1 MQCCFSDRTLR
12 DSDCQSF
19 PASISIYLSIYLY
32 LPGGAGL
39 VELRPQFGSRA
50 SPALRPRLEGR
61 TRAVMAGMTLAELDA
76 ALRAAMDDDWD
87 GPSSASGGNA
97 AAPGRTAAVPEHA
110 AAAAAAAPGCDAP
123 PVLLDESAALDAALR
138 AAMDGDWEGRAGAG
152 QLAAAA
158 LPALAADA
166 ASRCPRSMGYMA
178 LEGSAAAA
186 LMPGG
191 ADMGATDP
199 SAGAGDACYILPR
212 LDDEPFMLPTLS
224 DAQQREQME
233 EIQRALAA
241 RSGSDPAEL

>member
-1 MQCCFSDRTLR
+1 
-12 DSDCQSF
+12 
-19 PASISIYLSIYLY
+19 
-32 LPGGAGL
+32 
-39 VELRPQFGSRA
+39 
-50 SPALRPRLEGR
+50 
-61 TRAVMAGMTLAELDA
+61 MADMTLAELDA

-110 AAAAAAAPGCDAP
+110 AVAAAAAPGCDAP

>member
-1 MQCCFSDRTLR
+1 
-12 DSDCQSF
+12 
-19 PASISIYLSIYLY
+19 
-32 LPGGAGL
+32 
-39 VELRPQFGSRA
+39 
-50 SPALRPRLEGR
+50 
-61 TRAVMAGMTLAELDA
+61 MADMTLAELDA

-110 AAAAAAAPGCDAP
+110 AVAAAAAPGCDAP

-166 ASRCPRSMGYMA
+166 ASRPPTSMGYME
-178 LEGSAAAA
+178 LEGSVAAA

-191 ADMGATDP
+191 ADPGRAVDP
-199 SAGAGDACYILPR
+199 SAGAGDARYILPR
-212 LDDEPFMLPTLS
+212 LDDEPFMLPALS